1 MTRTAPEAGATF
13 DALRHDAIFGPL
25 VADNGAVALVDGR
38 GTVLAASPTGARL
51 VAALL
56 AAGGGAQLAR
66 LAGGLAP
73 REGMR
78 LERVRLSFGSRIL
91 ATTIACRR
99 MDADALVVAATQ
111 PLPSALLGAAEVTA
125 PSSQPTHT
133 PSPSAADE
141 ADAATRLRALAG
153 RRATVRFLFET
164 DAEGRFVRLS
174 KELAEVVGAASAD
187 IVGRSWTEIASEIV
201 SDSAGRVAAALDRR
215 ETWSGATVLWRVAGS
230 PLRVEVELAGLPV
243 QGPDKSFAGF
253 RGFGLCRLNE
263 IHEDVAI
270 APPIAPAAPEA
281 PLAPSHEPAPQV
293 AAKAA
298 EPPTALEGE
307 SSPVPAAPPPSE
319 RPATEG
325 GAVVPF
331 PAVRASVGATLGTPK
346 VVPLRIAEGEG
357 AAGVQGRAE
366 QRPEPPRPGLSPSER
381 NALREI
387 ARALGARFE
396 GWGDKPDAPAQSP
409 DTTAPAAT
417 EATSAPDAG
426 TADVSAPVSAVAE
439 QAPAAPPPPEAPVEP
454 AQDAQPAEPAHEE
467 TALQEADEEKAAGQ
481 PVEEA
486 AAAPSPFA
494 QLVDKLPVGV
504 LVSRG
509 EEPLYA
515 NRTLLDL
522 LDYPDVDALAA
533 AGMSKVFARQP
544 DRPGEEERIALRSVT
559 GEAIPVDARLAT
571 IDWQGAA
578 ASLMTFRRAMEPEL
592 QRHLDGLEEDL
603 RNYEERTNELTSI
616 LDTAT
621 DGVIVLDGHGRILSV
636 NRSAEAL
643 FGYDQN
649 EIAGEPFT
657 ILLAPESHAVALDY
671 IEGLKAGGV
680 ASILNDGREV
690 TGRVRQGGKCPLTM
704 TIGRVSERPHRKF
717 CVVLRDMTASKKAEA
732 ELMAAKRA
740 AEEANAQK
748 SDFLAK
754 ISHEIRTPLNAIIGF
769 AEVMLEE
776 RFGPVGNERYK
787 EYLKDI
793 HVSGGH
799 VISLVNDLLDLA
811 KIEAGRLDLSFT
823 SVKLND
829 VVASCVALMQ
839 PQANRERIVLRTSLA
854 PHLPAVVADERSM
867 RQIILNVL
875 SNAVKFTDAGG
886 QVIVSTALTDRGEV
900 VVRVRDTGIGMNDK
914 EIEAALEPF
923 RQLATARR
931 AGGTGLGLPLTKAL
945 IEANRGS
952 LAIKSAKNEGTLVE
966 VTLPR
971 TRVLAE

>member
-1 MTRTAPEAGATF
+1 MKRTAPEAGATL
-13 DALRHDAIFGPL
+13 ATLRHDAIFGPL
-25 VADNGAVALVDGR
+25 VAAGGAFALVDAQGE
-38 GTVLAASPTGARL
+38 VLEASPGGRRL
-51 VAALL
+51 VAAWL
-56 AAGGGAQLAR
+56 AAGGAPQLAR

-78 LERVRLSFGSRIL
+78 LERVRLALGSRIL
-91 ATTIACRR
+91 AVTLACRR
-99 MDADALVVAATQ
+99 IDDGGTLIVAATQ
-111 PLPSALLGAAEVTA
+111 PLPAALPGAVEAPASA
-125 PSSQPTHT
+125 PPQPASE
-133 PSPSAADE
+133 PPKPVPDDADP
-141 ADAATRLRALAG
+141 ATRLRALAG
-153 RRATVRFLFET
+153 RRTTVRFLFET

-174 KELAEVVGAASAD
+174 PELAEVVGAASAD
-187 IVGRSWTEIASEIV
+187 IVGRTWAEIASDIV
-201 SDSAGRVAAALDRR
+201 SDNAGHVAAALAGRQ
-215 ETWSGATVLWRVAGS
+215 TWSGATVLWRVAGS

-270 APPIAPAAPEA
+270 APPIGAAPADQLIPATGQPAPRATDDTGAPAATPADEA
-281 PLAPSHEPAPQV
+281 PPVETDRRPQAE
-293 AAKAA
+293 AA
-298 EPPTALEGE
+298 
-307 SSPVPAAPPPSE
+307 
-319 RPATEG
+319 EG

-331 PAVRASVGATLGTPK
+331 PAVRTSVGATLGTPK
-346 VVPLRIAEGEG
+346 VVPLRIAEGQSEG
-357 AAGVQGRAE
+357 AAQERSVQPPPVA
-366 QRPEPPRPGLSPSER
+366 PRPGLSPSER

-396 GWGDKPDAPAQSP
+396 GWSEPPPTPGPEAEAAAPETGTATPAVETPVGPPAPAAV
-409 DTTAPAAT
+409 APEAPAAAAAPEEPQAAPAAIAPVQADAAAAT
-417 EATSAPDAG
+417 EA
-426 TADVSAPVSAVAE
+426 
-439 QAPAAPPPPEAPVEP
+439 AAPPAEAPVP
-454 AQDAQPAEPAHEE
+454 
-467 TALQEADEEKAAGQ
+467 TAL
-481 PVEEA
+481 
-486 AAAPSPFA
+486 SSFA

-522 LDYPDVDALAA
+522 LDYPDVEALAA
-533 AGMSKVFARQP
+533 AGMSKIFASQP
-544 DRPGEEERIALRSVT
+544 DRPGEEQRIALRSVT
-559 GEAIPVDARLAT
+559 GEAIPVDARLTT

-578 ASLMTFRRAMEPEL
+578 ASLLTFRRALEPEL

-649 EIAGEPFT
+649 EIVGEPFT
-657 ILLAPESHAVALDY
+657 VLLAPESHAVALDY
-671 IEGLKAGGV
+671 LEGLKAGGV

-732 ELMAAKRA
+732 DLMAAKRA

-776 RFGPVGNERYK
+776 RFGPIGNERYK

-886 QVIVSTALTDRGEV
+886 QVIVSTAMTDRGEV
-900 VVRVRDTGIGMNDK
+900 VVRVRDTGIGMTDK

-923 RQLATARR
+923 RQLATSRR
-931 AGGTGLGLPLTKAL
+931 TGGTGLGLPLTKAL

-952 LAIKSAKNEGTLVE
+952 LTIKSAKNEGTLVE
-966 VTLPR
+966 ITLPR

>member
-1 MTRTAPEAGATF
+1 MTRTAPEAGATL

-25 VADNGAVALVDGR
+25 VAGNGAVALVDGQ
-38 GTVLAASPTGARL
+38 GDILAASPAGGRL

-56 AAGGGAQLAR
+56 AAGGGGQIGR

-73 REGMR
+73 CEGMR
-78 LERVRLSFGSRIL
+78 LERVRLSWGARIL

-99 MDADALVVAATQ
+99 IGDTGTLVIAATQ
-111 PLPSALLGAAEVTA
+111 PLPASLAGSAAVAAPV
-125 PSSQPTHT
+125 QPTPEPT
-133 PSPSAADE
+133 PCAADE

-164 DAEGRFVRLS
+164 DAEGRFIKLS
-174 KELAEVVGAASAD
+174 KELAEVVGAGSAN
-187 IVGRSWTEIASEIV
+187 IVGRSWADIASEIV
-201 SDSAGRVAAALDRR
+201 SDRAGRVADALRRR
-215 ETWSGATVLWRVAGS
+215 ETWSGVTVLWRVAGS

-243 QGPDKSFAGF
+243 QGPDKDFAGF

-270 APPIAPAAPEA
+270 APPIGAGTPDTAGAEPAPPIAESRAAPED
-281 PLAPSHEPAPQV
+281 E
-293 AAKAA
+293 
-298 EPPTALEGE
+298 
-307 SSPVPAAPPPSE
+307 APPATAVPSPSQPMASE
-319 RPATEG
+319 S

-331 PAVRASVGATLGTPK
+331 PAVRTSVGATLGTPK
-346 VVPLRIAEGEG
+346 VVPLRIAETPPDKSAQEPL
-357 AAGVQGRAE
+357 E
-366 QRPEPPRPGLSPSER
+366 QRAPDAPRPGLSPSER

-396 GWGDKPDAPAQSP
+396 GWGDTPAAPVQSP
-409 DTTAPAAT
+409 ETPSLPPLA
-417 EATSAPDAG
+417 EATSAPGAPAADAPLPASIPAEQVPA
-426 TADVSAPVSAVAE
+426 TPPATEAVAE
-439 QAPAAPPPPEAPVEP
+439 PSQNPQTIEERAHQEP
-454 AQDAQPAEPAHEE
+454 A
-467 TALQEADEEKAAGQ
+467 G
-481 PVEEA
+481 EEA
-486 AAAPSPFA
+486 AAAHPRDVATPAPSPFA

-544 DRPGEEERIALRSVT
+544 DRPGEEERIALRSIT

-914 EIEAALEPF
+914 EIAAALEPF

-966 VTLPR
+966 ITLPR

>member
-1 MTRTAPEAGATF
+1 MTRTAPEAGATL

-25 VADNGAVALVDGR
+25 VAGNGAVALVDGQ
-38 GTVLAASPTGARL
+38 GDILAASPAGRRL

-91 ATTIACRR
+91 AVTIACRR
-99 MDADALVVAATQ
+99 IGDTGTLVIAASQ
-111 PLPSALLGAAEVTA
+111 PLPASLAGTAEAAA
-125 PSSQPTHT
+125 PVQPTPA

-164 DAEGRFVRLS
+164 DADGRFVKLS
-174 KELAEVVGAASAD
+174 QELAEVVGAASAD
-187 IVGRSWTEIASEIV
+187 IVGRSWADIASEIV
-201 SDSAGRVAAALDRR
+201 SDRAGRVAAALDRR

-243 QGPDKSFAGF
+243 QGPDKGFAGF

-270 APPIAPAAPEA
+270 APPIGVATPDTAAPATPEPVPPAVEPTAAPEDEVPPA
-281 PLAPSHEPAPQV
+281 TVAPSSQL
-293 AAKAA
+293 
-298 EPPTALEGE
+298 PT
-307 SSPVPAAPPPSE
+307 S
-319 RPATEG
+319 EG

-331 PAVRASVGATLGTPK
+331 PAVRTSVGATLGTPK
-346 VVPLRIAEGEG
+346 VVPLRIAE
-357 AAGVQGRAE
+357 APAGTGTQARAE
-366 QRPEPPRPGLSPSER
+366 QRPPEAPRPGLSPSER

-396 GWGDKPDAPAQSP
+396 GWSDTPAAPAQSP
-409 DTTAPAAT
+409 ETTPLAAA
-417 EATSAPDAG
+417 EATSAPETPAIDAPASIPAEQVPA
-426 TADVSAPVSAVAE
+426 TPPATEAVAE
-439 QAPAAPPPPEAPVEP
+439 PPQGAQAIE
-454 AQDAQPAEPAHEE
+454 EPAHEE
-467 TALQEADEEKAAGQ
+467 PARE
-481 PVEEA
+481 EEA
-486 AAAPSPFA
+486 AAQPVNEPAPAPSPFA

-522 LDYPDVDALAA
+522 LDYPDVNALAA

-603 RNYEERTNELTSI
+603 RNYEERTSELTSI

-966 VTLPR
+966 ITLPR